1 MSLIYQKTTWSNK
14 IIKLIEK
21 NVLIQLSDHILK
33 INGVICIN
41 IQNYCKYSMLCNVV
55 YFIVILSKLKCDMN

>member
-1 MSLIYQKTTWSNK
+1 MSLIYQKTTWLNK

-33 INGVICIN
+33 INGVTCIS

>member
-1 MSLIYQKTTWSNK
+1 MYWSNS
-14 IIKLIEK
+14 
-21 NVLIQLSDHILK
+21 LSDHILK